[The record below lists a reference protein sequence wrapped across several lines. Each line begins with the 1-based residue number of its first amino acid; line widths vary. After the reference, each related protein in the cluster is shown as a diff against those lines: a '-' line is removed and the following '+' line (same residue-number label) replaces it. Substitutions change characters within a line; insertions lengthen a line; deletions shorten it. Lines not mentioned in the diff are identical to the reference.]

1 MVKAVGL
8 TCIINFEVAVS
19 PRKVQMRNKFVWPN
33 NKPRLHSIGL
43 LSSSLLLL
51 FFWYTDV
58 FTPSIVVHC
67 VYALC
72 YRVQSELY
80 MMYVVVCG

>member
-43 LSSSLLLL
+43 LSSSRFIIIFL
-51 FFWYTDV
+51 
-58 FTPSIVVHC
+58 VH
-67 VYALC
+67 
-72 YRVQSELY
+72 
-80 MMYVVVCG
+80 